1 MRPGALLTSCPGD
14 LVVLIS
20 GKTHG
25 SERPIQGPVTLDLL
39 PVREIPNQ
47 QNWGQRMD
55 PFGDSGARG
64 GHWDENKVIRWL
76 WQSWHE
82 HSDVEELEIWRML
95 SLTLYF

>member
-1 MRPGALLTSCPGD
+1 MGGMSPGALLTSCPGD

-47 QNWGQRMD
+47 QNRGQRMD
-55 PFGDSGARG
+55 PFGDSGAVRG
-64 GHWDENKVIRWL
+64 IGMKIK
-76 WQSWHE
+76 
-82 HSDVEELEIWRML
+82 
-95 SLTLYF
+95 LYAGSGTRGMNIPTSKS